1 MEKPAQFRMIEI
13 EDMEAIDD
21 TEGME
26 DTEVMVDMEDTEV
39 MVDMEV
45 IEETTTIIHMD
56 IPMVVDIT
64 CIHPVEHFTQDDRRY
79 LED

>member
-21 TEGME
+21 TEG
-26 DTEVMVDMEDTEV
+26 MEDTEV

>member
-1 MEKPAQFRMIEI
+1 MEKPARFHMIEI
-13 EDMEAIDD
+13 EDMEAIGD

-26 DTEVMVDMEDTEV
+26 DTEDTEV

>member
-1 MEKPAQFRMIEI
+1 MEKPARFHMIEI

-26 DTEVMVDMEDTEV
+26 DTEVMVDMEVT
-39 MVDMEV
+39 
-45 IEETTTIIHMD
+45 EETTTIIPMD

-64 CIHPVEHFTQDDRRY
+64 CILPVEHFTQDDRRY